1 MTNSM
6 RSLLWL
12 KWQYI
17 VTNKVLLVVV
27 LSPIVDVYLMSL
39 LGPSADAML
48 LSFGTGLVY
57 SVTAGSFVTL
67 IVAEEKEKK
76 NIRTLILT
84 GVHQLDYA
92 ISVIAYPLIL
102 SVLSLILLPFLFQ
115 RPVDNWLVYSLVT
128 ILTALAYIAIN
139 FVIAL
144 VCQTQ
149 VQAAMCSM
157 LVMALGSFLPM
168 LMFTNDMVKTVV
180 SFSFFGAS
188 SNYLYASTGYQLT
201 DTSFIALLVWLILL
215 FYLLGLAFRF
225 NRSH

>member
-48 LSFGTGLVY
+48 LSF
-57 SVTAGSFVTL
+57 VTL

-92 ISVIAYPLIL
+92 ISVIVYPLIL

-115 RPVDNWLVYSLVT
+115 RPVTNWLIYSLVT

-168 LMFTNDMVKTVV
+168 LMFTNDMVKTIV

-188 SNYLYASTGYQLT
+188 SNYLYVSTGYQLT
-201 DTSFIALLVWLILL
+201 DSSFIALLVWLVLL

>member
-115 RPVDNWLVYSLVT
+115 
-128 ILTALAYIAIN
+128 
-139 FVIAL
+139 
-144 VCQTQ
+144 
-149 VQAAMCSM
+149 
-157 LVMALGSFLPM
+157 
-168 LMFTNDMVKTVV
+168 
-180 SFSFFGAS
+180 
-188 SNYLYASTGYQLT
+188 
-201 DTSFIALLVWLILL
+201 
-215 FYLLGLAFRF
+215 
-225 NRSH
+225 

>member
-57 SVTAGSFVTL
+57 SVTADSFVTL

-128 ILTALAYIAIN
+128 ILTALA
-139 FVIAL
+139 
-144 VCQTQ
+144 
-149 VQAAMCSM
+149 
-157 LVMALGSFLPM
+157 
-168 LMFTNDMVKTVV
+168 
-180 SFSFFGAS
+180 
-188 SNYLYASTGYQLT
+188 
-201 DTSFIALLVWLILL
+201 
-215 FYLLGLAFRF
+215 
-225 NRSH
+225 